1 MKGEKKLSSDKKK
14 RSRKKRGAGRVRDRL
29 KFDIDTSELYPLS
42 RREEASFYDDDAP
55 VTENSDIEI
64 SAEEGCEQEDPV
76 SDYSGP
82 EALNPKTLN
91 PEGLKTEDFGTEDY
105 DTEDSGAED
114 FAEEEFYT
122 EEFDKGH
129 FDGED
134 PGAENSGTEDPGTE
148 DSDTDDYDT
157 EYLDT
162 GYLDTGYYDTEKPGT
177 EEADPDF
184 SDTERS
190 GTFDTAAA
198 AVPDTPA
205 AADIS
210 KRERVSKKFRR
221 FWTRQRADD
230 FHTVIRTSVVGAFAV
245 VFLMPIVLTITN
257 SLMTKSEINA
267 NYGVIFRNRN
277 GVRVFISNTVNLK
290 FIPDIV
296 SFEQY
301 FKVLIL
307 SPEYLLK
314 FWNSFLYVVPI
325 VVFQLAIASLAAYG
339 FARYRGKVREVIFF
353 AYIILML
360 MPYQVTLVPN
370 YLVSKWLNI
379 LDTRWAIWLPGFFSP
394 FAVYMLTKYMR
405 RIPKSIYEAAE
416 IDGAGEWQ
424 IFSKICL
431 PNCRGGI
438 ASIAILLFIDYWN
451 MVEQPLILL
460 SNDQLHPLSVFL
472 SKINSGEISLAFAVA
487 VIYMVLPMMVFLYGE
502 EYLVEGIV
510 YQGGIKE

>member
-1 MKGEKKLSSDKKK
+1 MSGHKKRRSSKK
-14 RSRKKRGAGRVRDRL
+14 RSAGRVRDRL
-29 KFDIDTSELYPLS
+29 NIETDPAELYPLM
-42 RREEASFYDDDAP
+42 RKEEMDPEKDEGDSFP
-55 VTENSDIEI
+55 EVSVTDLLP
-64 SAEEGCEQEDPV
+64 EEPAAGI
-76 SDYSGP
+76 
-82 EALNPKTLN
+82 
-91 PEGLKTEDFGTEDY
+91 
-105 DTEDSGAED
+105 
-114 FAEEEFYT
+114 FAEETVTDYLPEKSGIDFLREET
-122 EEFDKGH
+122 ESDSPRE
-129 FDGED
+129 ESLSD
-134 PGAENSGTEDPGTE
+134 PLPEQTEDIRVLGE
-148 DSDTDDYDT
+148 H
-157 EYLDT
+157 
-162 GYLDTGYYDTEKPGT
+162 G
-177 EEADPDF
+177 EE
-184 SDTERS
+184 
-190 GTFDTAAA
+190 AAA
-198 AVPDTPA
+198 AVSVPA
-205 AADIS
+205 APVKTPGPSLD
-210 KRERVSKKFRR
+210 ERFRK
-221 FWTRQRADD
+221 FWTKKRIEILRI
-230 FHTVIRTSVVGAFAV
+230 VIRTAVAGFFAV
-245 VFLMPIVLTITN
+245 LFLMPIVLTITN

-267 NYGVIFRNRN
+267 NYGVIFAKRN

-296 SFEQY
+296 TFEQY

-314 FWNSFLYVVPI
+314 FWNSVIYVVPI
-325 VVFQLAIASLAAYG
+325 VVFQLAIASLASYG
-339 FARYRGKVREVIFF
+339 FARYRGRVREVIFF

-370 YLVSKWLNI
+370 YLVSSWLNI

-424 IFSKICL
+424 IFTKICL
-431 PNCRGGI
+431 PNCKGGL

-502 EYLVEGIV
+502 ESLVEGIV